1 MTTVKTPQKK
11 QVEKLNEAVN
21 EWLLL
26 GEQIQKLKKQQEQ
39 LMQEVIEPFAV
50 NYKSWFRDNK
60 FELEAGYILWAAGR
74 PKLVTAEGKTVTKQL
89 KNLLVKRL
97 PGEVVKQDVD
107 ITKLEKVLDENPLIR
122 QTLEEYEVEL
132 VRMPSLQVKPYKAKK
147 NA

>member
-11 QVEKLNEAVN
+11 QLQKLNEAVN

-26 GEQIQKLKKQQEQ
+26 GEQIQKLKKQQEE

-50 NYKSWFRDNK
+50 EYKPIFREGK

-74 PKLVTAEGKTVTKQL
+74 PKLVTAEGKTVSKQL

-97 PGEVVKQDVD
+97 PGEVIKQDVD
-107 ITKLEKVLDENPLIR
+107 VTKLEKVLAENPVVR
-122 QTLEEYEVEL
+122 QALEELEVEL
-132 VRMPSLQVKPYKAKK
+132 VRTPSLQIKPYKAKK
-147 NA
+147 NV